1 MEIIVSPSDLTFL
14 FQLSPWG
21 FYQKYRHGIKRP
33 YVPFPSIFTQID
45 NIFKETLEGMN
56 LKDINENFPDA
67 TIGHSDEWVVSK
79 PIINE
84 EYDIQVVL
92 RGKIDSMLSYAD
104 GTYGYYALFN
114 NKAKINTIR
123 SLKWHLLTLW
133 YLNPD
138 LNKNKFTILA
148 EYIIYKE
155 NGFVT
160 FNIGSKLIN
169 KVIDDI
175 FKQDLD
181 TPPKNR
187 LRKIVFKDSSGLTTI
202 EKLKIVGKIIG
213 QAKGIKQD
221 DVYEAMLYIHEQERL
236 VICFKYFRCDQV
248 YTYNKHFVL
257 VIYL

>member
-1 MEIIVSPSDLTFL
+1 MSH
-14 FQLSPWG
+14 
-21 FYQKYRHGIKRP
+21 R
-33 YVPFPSIFTQID
+33 
-45 NIFKETLEGMN
+45 N
-56 LKDINENFPDA
+56 LKYLNDNRIIYRRYSSDVP
-67 TIGHSDEWVVSK
+67 TSSHSWGWYYT
-79 PIINE
+79 N
-84 EYDIQVVL
+84 
-92 RGKIDSMLSYAD
+92 
-104 GTYGYYALFN
+104 GTHGYYAMFN

-133 YLNPD
+133 YLNPE
-138 LNKNKFTILA
+138 LNKDKFIQLA

-160 FNIGSKLIN
+160 FNIGIKLIN

-221 DVYEAMLYIHEQERL
+221 DIYEAMLYIHEQDKITIPKIASALKCTERTIYRHMSKEL
-236 VICFKYFRCDQV
+236 KEEKQLL
-248 YTYNKHFVL
+248 NKQYEKV
-257 VIYL
+257 